1 MTMPLVRVHGVDDV
15 RVDIVD
21 IPSPG
26 DDDVLIEVSL
36 CGICGSDLGY
46 IGMGGLG
53 MAQPMPLGHE
63 LVGKVAATGRNVTR
77 VAAGDRVVANP
88 MAAGNLIGNGGSEG
102 GFAPYLLVRDVATHP
117 DSVFQVPDSISD
129 EQAALVEPLS
139 VALHAC
145 NQGALSASDQVV
157 VLGAG
162 PVGLCTIACLKYL
175 GVKNVIAVDLSAFRR
190 DCASR
195 LGAIVFDPPA
205 GNLGDFLMQQHGRAE
220 LLGMPVP
227 ATDVYIEATGAGA
240 VFEQCVNTART
251 GARIVVLGLHKTAV
265 PLDLANV
272 LLRELRIVG
281 SMAYPREFPEVLKML
296 SEGGIDTAPLVSHRL
311 PLSKFA
317 EALSQARDAGQS
329 AKVLVDCQA

>member
-15 RVDIVD
+15 RLDVVDV
-21 IPSPG
+21 PSPG
-26 DDDVLIEVSL
+26 EDDVLLEVLL

-63 LVGKVAATGRNVTR
+63 LVGKVVATGRNVTG
-77 VAAGDRVVANP
+77 ATAGDVVVVNP
-88 MAAGNLIGNGGSEG
+88 MAAGNLIGNGGPEG
-102 GFAPYLLVRDVATHP
+102 GFAPFLLVRNVTADA
-117 DSVFQVPDSISD
+117 DSLYQVPGNISE

-145 NQGALSASDQVV
+145 NQGAVSASDRVV

-162 PVGLCTIACLKYL
+162 PIGLCTIACLKYR
-175 GVKNVIAVDLSAFRR
+175 GVKNVIAVDLSAVRR
-190 DCASR
+190 DRAGR
-195 LGAIVFDPPA
+195 LGAIVFDPAA
-205 GNLGDFLMQQHGRAE
+205 GNLADFLMQQHGRAE

-251 GARIVVLGLHKTAV
+251 GARVVVLGLHKTAV

-281 SMAYPREFPEVLKML
+281 SMAYPNEFPEVLKML
-296 SEGGIDTAPLVSHRL
+296 SEGVIDTAPLISHRL
-311 PLSKFA
+311 PLSEFDA
-317 EALSQARDAGQS
+317 ALSQARDAGQS
-329 AKVLVDCQA
+329 AKVLVNCQA